1 MTGLAERKGRGRKI
15 SIVHIAQILL
25 SESDAEHP
33 LSQQQILAFLRERYG
48 MEMDRKAVRRNLE
61 ALRGG
66 GLPVVC
72 REVERVIEG
81 KPAPLSLDWY
91 WDHDLTKEDMK
102 ALIDLLYFSHL
113 PAAEV
118 RQLAQKLKNLYMR
131 PFDDGKTA
139 AVEEE
144 NTQKEKA
151 PALQAARL
159 GDTLDIW
166 TAAYGAP
173 AGDTVYMKRF
183 NNGTVT
189 VIVFKEHIVNITLSD
204 PAGPSKAPQDYK
216 DFIPEDSILQN
227 TKEEQDEKGSYKT
240 EMYTSF
246 SLEKAFPLSEGKFAV
261 VTAQS
266 RTDGKYLATV
276 IDCTPL
282 SQ

>member
-1 MTGLAERKGRGRKI
+1 MKYIGSA
-15 SIVHIAQILL
+15 SAVFLL
-25 SESDAEHP
+25 SALL
-33 LSQQQILAFLRERYG
+33 LSGCNAGRP
-48 MEMDRKAVRRNLE
+48 AV
-61 ALRGG
+61 
-66 GLPVVC
+66 
-72 REVERVIEG
+72 
-81 KPAPLSLDWY
+81 PA
-91 WDHDLTKEDMK
+91 
-102 ALIDLLYFSHL
+102 
-113 PAAEV
+113 
-118 RQLAQKLKNLYMR
+118 
-131 PFDDGKTA
+131 KTA

-144 NTQKEKA
+144 A

-189 VIVFKEHIVNITLSD
+189 VIIFKEHIVNITLSD
-204 PAGPSKAPQDYK
+204 PAGPTKAPPDYK
-216 DFIPEDSILQN
+216 NFIPEDSILQN

>member
-1 MTGLAERKGRGRKI
+1 MKYIGSA
-15 SIVHIAQILL
+15 SAVFLL
-25 SESDAEHP
+25 SALL
-33 LSQQQILAFLRERYG
+33 LSGGNA
-48 MEMDRKAVRRNLE
+48 DRPAV
-61 ALRGG
+61 
-66 GLPVVC
+66 
-72 REVERVIEG
+72 
-81 KPAPLSLDWY
+81 PA
-91 WDHDLTKEDMK
+91 
-102 ALIDLLYFSHL
+102 
-113 PAAEV
+113 
-118 RQLAQKLKNLYMR
+118 
-131 PFDDGKTA
+131 KTA

-204 PAGPSKAPQDYK
+204 PAGPSKAPPDYK

>member
-1 MTGLAERKGRGRKI
+1 MKYIGSA
-15 SIVHIAQILL
+15 SAVFLL
-25 SESDAEHP
+25 SALL
-33 LSQQQILAFLRERYG
+33 LSGCNAGRP
-48 MEMDRKAVRRNLE
+48 AV
-61 ALRGG
+61 
-66 GLPVVC
+66 
-72 REVERVIEG
+72 
-81 KPAPLSLDWY
+81 PA
-91 WDHDLTKEDMK
+91 
-102 ALIDLLYFSHL
+102 
-113 PAAEV
+113 
-118 RQLAQKLKNLYMR
+118 Q
-131 PFDDGKTA
+131 TA
-139 AVEEE
+139 AVEED
-144 NTQKEKA
+144 TQKENA

-159 GDTLDIW
+159 GDTL
-166 TAAYGAP
+166 

>member
-1 MTGLAERKGRGRKI
+1 M
-15 SIVHIAQILL
+15 
-25 SESDAEHP
+25 
-33 LSQQQILAFLRERYG
+33 
-48 MEMDRKAVRRNLE
+48 
-61 ALRGG
+61 
-66 GLPVVC
+66 
-72 REVERVIEG
+72 
-81 KPAPLSLDWY
+81 
-91 WDHDLTKEDMK
+91 
-102 ALIDLLYFSHL
+102 
-113 PAAEV
+113 
-118 RQLAQKLKNLYMR
+118 
-131 PFDDGKTA
+131 
-139 AVEEE
+139 
-144 NTQKEKA
+144 
-151 PALQAARL
+151 QAARL

-204 PAGPSKAPQDYK
+204 PAGPSKAPPDYK

-276 IDCTPL
+276 IDISAFYYGSLLMPFQQATKNRFLQFDIKVTTESGLLCIKITNRAGSRSLGIIIRLPF
-282 SQ
+282 

>member
-1 MTGLAERKGRGRKI
+1 MKYIGSA
-15 SIVHIAQILL
+15 SAVFLL
-25 SESDAEHP
+25 SALL
-33 LSQQQILAFLRERYG
+33 LSGCNAGRP
-48 MEMDRKAVRRNLE
+48 AV
-61 ALRGG
+61 
-66 GLPVVC
+66 
-72 REVERVIEG
+72 
-81 KPAPLSLDWY
+81 PA
-91 WDHDLTKEDMK
+91 
-102 ALIDLLYFSHL
+102 
-113 PAAEV
+113 
-118 RQLAQKLKNLYMR
+118 
-131 PFDDGKTA
+131 KTA

-189 VIVFKEHIVNITLSD
+189 VIVFKEHIVNIT
-204 PAGPSKAPQDYK
+204 
-216 DFIPEDSILQN
+216 PEDSILQN

-261 VTAQS
+261 ITAQS
-266 RTDGKYLATV
+266 RTDGKYLVTV

>member
-1 MTGLAERKGRGRKI
+1 MGGFYEIHRFP
-15 SIVHIAQILL
+15 LL
-25 SESDAEHP
+25 PFSFIRAA
-33 LSQQQILAFLRERYG
+33 AFR
-48 MEMDRKAVRRNLE
+48 MQ
-61 ALRGG
+61 
-66 GLPVVC
+66 C
-72 REVERVIEG
+72 RQACV
-81 KPAPLSLDWY
+81 PA
-91 WDHDLTKEDMK
+91 
-102 ALIDLLYFSHL
+102 
-113 PAAEV
+113 
-118 RQLAQKLKNLYMR
+118 
-131 PFDDGKTA
+131 KTA
-139 AVEEE
+139 AVEED
-144 NTQKEKA
+144 TQKEKA

-246 SLEKAFPLSEGKFAV
+246 LSKRPFPCRKESLL
-261 VTAQS
+261 
-266 RTDGKYLATV
+266 
-276 IDCTPL
+276 
-282 SQ
+282 

>member
-1 MTGLAERKGRGRKI
+1 MKYIGSA
-15 SIVHIAQILL
+15 SAVFLL
-25 SESDAEHP
+25 SALL
-33 LSQQQILAFLRERYG
+33 LSGCNAGRP
-48 MEMDRKAVRRNLE
+48 AV
-61 ALRGG
+61 
-66 GLPVVC
+66 
-72 REVERVIEG
+72 
-81 KPAPLSLDWY
+81 PA
-91 WDHDLTKEDMK
+91 
-102 ALIDLLYFSHL
+102 
-113 PAAEV
+113 
-118 RQLAQKLKNLYMR
+118 
-131 PFDDGKTA
+131 KTA

-216 DFIPEDSILQN
+216 DFIPE
-227 TKEEQDEKGSYKT
+227 QDEKGSYKT